1 VNENE
6 RVQMRWVLVMGL
18 RSISDYLRLLTSSP
32 TFFVL
37 RRRGCRV
44 QKLYR
49 GVQCASL
56 TGPVQKVQADNRF

>member
-1 VNENE
+1 
-6 RVQMRWVLVMGL
+6 M
-18 RSISDYLRLLTSSP
+18 P
-32 TFFVL
+32 VL
-37 RRRGCRV
+37 RGV